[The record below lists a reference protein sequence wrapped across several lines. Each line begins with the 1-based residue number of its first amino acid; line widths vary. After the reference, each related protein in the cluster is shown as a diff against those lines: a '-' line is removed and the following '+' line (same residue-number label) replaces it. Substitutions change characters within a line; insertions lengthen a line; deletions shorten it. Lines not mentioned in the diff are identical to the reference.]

1 MISDLL
7 YVHVVGNYSNSVK
20 RQDKSLPLVLSQII
34 YHGFHTENRHQLNLQ
49 VSAMVGIYQ

>member
-20 RQDKSLPLVLSQII
+20 RQDKSLPLVLSQIV
-34 YHGFHTENRHQLNLQ
+34 YHGFTLKIGISLIY
-49 VSAMVGIYQ
+49 SAMVGMYQ